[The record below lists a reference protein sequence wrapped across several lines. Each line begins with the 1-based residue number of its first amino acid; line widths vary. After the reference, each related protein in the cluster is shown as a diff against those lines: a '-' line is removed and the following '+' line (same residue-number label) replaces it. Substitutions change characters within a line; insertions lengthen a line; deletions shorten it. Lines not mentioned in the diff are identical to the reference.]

1 MSSDWPLWLQSPISP
16 LHLTHSLSEQRAATN
31 PVPGEQC
38 VGTRTATPR
47 YPWGYLGGAVRW
59 IWISSLPF
67 LGRTLYLLSYHCPMF
82 FWCWMAVLDTNDN
95 ILSARSGAFGISLA
109 ALWWMQFGCRAHLTR
124 WKNIQLIWGSWAA
137 SASQQSQCRHS
148 RYSSLI
154 LILPLGVR
162 DS

>member
-47 YPWGYLGGAVRW
+47 YPWGYHRSVDLNFQPSIPGPNALPTEL
-59 IWISSLPF
+59 SLPHVF
-67 LGRTLYLLSYHCPMF
+67 L
-82 FWCWMAVLDTNDN
+82 VLNGCFTNTNDN

-124 WKNIQLIWGSWAA
+124 WKNTQLIWGSWAA